1 MKKGINIW
9 SFPGNWSIRECI
21 DACVKYVFHGIELVV
36 SAKDEINMATP
47 DEDILAIGE
56 YAKARGIFIPSIA
69 TGLYW
74 QYSFTSAREDIR
86 EKAMKVAYRQIDV
99 ASLLN
104 SESVLICPGIVGCDF
119 TPSQVVPDAGEIEYF
134 AGGEVVDY
142 DVAYDRCFDCM
153 KTLANYAEKRKVVIG
168 IENIWNKF
176 LLSPLEF
183 RDFIDQIGSP
193 YVGVHFDV
201 GNVVLTGYP
210 DQWIRILGERIKM
223 VHFKDYR
230 RAVGSID
237 GFVDL
242 LAGDVDWTAVK
253 KAFDDIGYTGWA
265 NAEMCPQYKFYT
277 DQISMNTSLAMDRIL
292 GGK

>member
-9 SFPGNWSIRECI
+9 SFPGNWTIRECI
-21 DACVKYVFHGIELVV
+21 DACAKIGFEGIELVV
-36 SAKDEINMATP
+36 SAKDEINMTTP
-47 DEDILAIGE
+47 DEEIIAIGE
-56 YAKARGIFIPSIA
+56 YAKSKGIAIPSIA

-74 QYSFTSAREDIR
+74 QYSFTSEREDIR

-99 ASLLN
+99 AHLLG

-119 TPSQVVPDAGEIEYF
+119 TPAQVVPDAGDMEYY

-142 DVAYDRCFDCM
+142 EVAYDRCLDCM
-153 KTLANYAEKRKVVIG
+153 KKLAVYAEKKKVTLG
-168 IENIWNKF
+168 IENIWNRF

-183 RDFIDQIGSP
+183 RDFIDKINSP

-201 GNVVLTGYP
+201 GNVLLTGYP
-210 DQWIRILGERIKM
+210 EHWIRILGKRIKM

-242 LAGDVDWTAVK
+242 LAGDVDWVAVK
-253 KAFDDIGYTGWA
+253 KAFDAVGYTGWA
-265 NAEMCPQYKFYT
+265 NAEMCPQYKCYT
-277 DQISMNTSLAMDRIL
+277 EQISVNTSLAMDKIL
-292 GGK
+292 GR